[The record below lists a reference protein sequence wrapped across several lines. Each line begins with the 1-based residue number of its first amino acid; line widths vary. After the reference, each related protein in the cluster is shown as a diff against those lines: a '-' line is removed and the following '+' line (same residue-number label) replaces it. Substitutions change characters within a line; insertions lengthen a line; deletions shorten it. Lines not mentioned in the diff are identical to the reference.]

1 MSSCAH
7 DNGPQPLTRRQIRE
21 RERATVDHIHGAVA
35 HSEAVGTEELPAMT
49 RREMRQLQ
57 AQVKRSAH
65 IGPKLAIAASLGALT
80 IAAPLS
86 GLFSKNIPDA
96 QALPGVSPAPQ
107 VTPAVAGY
115 MQAVGEQDAAQEH
128 QAPASIHADP
138 AAVARANTLAASRT
152 LTRAANKC
160 EPVPQGASGLR
171 AALQERSEQAIVR
184 PLAQGVYRHTS
195 PYGMRVHPLFG
206 ASLKHEGT
214 DMAAPVGTP
223 IHAVADG
230 VVKHAGNGIQG
241 RSSMLIILEHEIN
254 GKKIQTWYVH
264 MYSDGVYV
272 KEGDK
277 VKAGQVIGG
286 VGSFGNSTGPHLH
299 FEVHVGEDMH
309 TIDPLPWL
317 DEVGA
322 ANPGDC

>member
-1 MSSCAH
+1 MSLCVH
-7 DNGPQPLTRRQIRE
+7 DNGSQPLTRRQIRE
-21 RERATVDHIHGAVA
+21 RERATVDRIHGAVA
-35 HSEAVGTEELPAMT
+35 QSEAVRTEELPAMT

-57 AQVKRSAH
+57 AQTQRPSHTA
-65 IGPKLAIAASLGALT
+65 PKLAIAACLGALT

-86 GLFSKNIPDA
+86 GVLSKSIPDA
-96 QALPGVSPAPQ
+96 QALPGVSAAPQ
-107 VTPAVAGY
+107 VTPAVAGFTE
-115 MQAVGEQDAAQEH
+115 AVNAQDTAQEH

-138 AAVARANTLAASRT
+138 VAVARANTVSASRT
-152 LTRAANKC
+152 LARAVSKC
-160 EPVPQGASGLR
+160 EPVPEGASGLR
-171 AALQERSEQAIVR
+171 AALQERSEQAVVR
-184 PLAQGVYRHTS
+184 PLAQGVFRHTS
-195 PYGMRVHPLFG
+195 PYGMRVHPIFG
-206 ASLKHEGT
+206 ASVKHEGT

-241 RSSMLIILEHEIN
+241 RSSMLIIVEHEIN
-254 GKKIQTWYVH
+254 GEKVQTWYVH
-264 MYSDGVYV
+264 MYGDGVFV